1 MTVILALL
9 LLAAIAASI
18 AGVLKKS
25 RLLKTTSFLLFT
37 VFVALFLLLGSAL
50 GRM

>member
-9 LLAAIAASI
+9 LLSAIATSI

-25 RLLKTTSFLLFT
+25 RLLKIASFLLFA
-37 VFVALFLLLGSAL
+37 VFAALFLLLGSAFS
-50 GRM
+50 RM